1 MFVGAANVY
10 VKPFEVRESLRRQ
23 RFRFLKHFLSIQFA
37 LLKVY
42 LKKIQYMSSEGGGN
56 ALSA

>member
-1 MFVGAANVY
+1 MFVGAVNVC

-37 LLKVY
+37 LLKV
-42 LKKIQYMSSEGGGN
+42 
-56 ALSA
+56 